1 MKRSETI
8 SWMQVK
14 AGIFIVVAL
23 RFLLLGSTPHGR
35 KN

>member
-23 RFLLLGSTPHGR
+23 CLLLLGSTPHGG
-35 KN
+35 KD